1 MTSRFVIC
9 VAAILRAFPCQQ
21 FAGPL
26 ETCPIARTIGGP
38 LLYLDPPYW
47 DGRATGVSPW
57 NCRLHSRHDLSPNR
71 IIEITGPVYI

>member
-1 MTSRFVIC
+1 MTSRLVIC

-26 ETCPIARTIGGP
+26 ETCPGAI
-38 LLYLDPPYW
+38 Y
-47 DGRATGVSPW
+47 RAYDRRPAAQ
-57 NCRLHSRHDLSPNR
+57 RHDLSPNR